1 MYKTKAA
8 LFTVSGLV
16 LFLGQGT
23 VAAFP
28 NCNNPNLGFCVHD
41 GHGVLVGPLIQQGL
55 VGRIYNGKLYG
66 VNETRWGIAPYASF
80 AFTSHD
86 CTTGKYIVGDYTIT
100 QPPYA
105 VSDGVNLWTSE
116 SNELT
121 TVELHS
127 YSWYTQDFL
136 TGVITEGCNE
146 YPNPIYDA
154 GYHWIAEVSVPVLLD
169 NHINRFVPPFSV
181 R

>member
-1 MYKTKAA
+1 
-8 LFTVSGLV
+8 V

-55 VGRIYNGKLYG
+55 VGRIYNGKLYE